1 MGLMVVAVAVAM
13 LVAEEVEVGLK
24 VVVVAEE
31 VEVGLMVVVVA
42 SWGPGGRSPCSRNRR
57 RRLQTR
63 RRDRRRCS
71 CRRPR
76 RGSC

>member
-42 SWGPGGRSPCSRNRR
+42 WGPGGRSPCNRNRR
-57 RRLQTR
+57 RSLQTR

>member
-1 MGLMVVAVAVAM
+1 VGLIVVAVAVAM